1 MSREGSHPSK
11 RCPQTVWW
19 VKVRNDA
26 GLVGWTLV
34 DENFDGADVD
44 ACS

>member
-1 MSREGSHPSK
+1 
-11 RCPQTVWW
+11 V

-34 DENFDGADVD
+34 DENFDDADMD
-44 ACS
+44 ALDGRETVTAKR

>member
-1 MSREGSHPSK
+1 MNREGSHPSK
-11 RCPQTVWW
+11 VQTVWW
-19 VKVRNDA
+19 VKVRNAA

-34 DENFDGADVD
+34 DENFDGADMD